1 MERVVGRLAI
11 IGQGLIGSSIT
22 RAAREYAAA
31 DQIVVT
37 DASPKIRKTVLGL
50 GLGNAKVVDT
60 NSEAVGNAD
69 LVVLCV
75 PVGQMSAVASEIGGL
90 LRQNCILTDVG
101 SVKRSVIDDVMPH
114 LRPDVHFIPAH
125 PLAGTENSG
134 PENGMADLFFERWCI
149 LTPPEGADADSVDRL
164 KAFWRA
170 LGSHVE
176 TMTPRHHDYVL
187 SITSHIPHLI
197 AFTIFHTA
205 LRHER
210 ISDSE
215 VMKFSAGGFRDFTRI
230 ASSNPTMWRDIFLRN
245 KEAILDVLSE
255 FNADLQS
262 LSEAIRRDDGE
273 KIFHDLSTSRL
284 TRRKIIER
292 EHISVKQRKALKDQ
306 TARISRPYSQDE

>member
-1 MERVVGRLAI
+1 MEQVVRKLAI

-22 RAAREYAAA
+22 RAAREYSAA

-37 DASPKIRKTVLGL
+37 DISSKIRKTVLRL
-50 GLGNAKVVDT
+50 GLGNARVVDT
-60 NSEAVGNAD
+60 NREAIEGAD
-69 LVVLCV
+69 VVVLCV
-75 PVGQMSAVASEIGGL
+75 PVGQMGAVASEIGEFLKGGA
-90 LRQNCILTDVG
+90 ILTDVG
-101 SVKRSVIDDVMPH
+101 SVKRSVVGDVAPY
-114 LRPDVHFIPAH
+114 LRDDVHFIPSH

-134 PENGMADLFFERWCI
+134 PESGMADLFLDRWCI
-149 LTPPEGADADSVDRL
+149 ITPTDEEDIVSIDRI
-164 KAFWRA
+164 KAFWRS

-176 TMTPRHHDYVL
+176 IMSAKHHDYIL
-187 SITSHIPHLI
+187 AITSHIPHLL

-230 ASSNPTMWRDIFLRN
+230 ASSNPTIWRDIFLRN
-245 KEAILDVLSE
+245 REAILDVLAE
-255 FNADLQS
+255 FNADLSS
-262 LSEAIRRDDGE
+262 LAEAIRKGDGE

-292 EHISVKQRKALKDQ
+292 EHISVKSRKDLKV
-306 TARISRPYSQDE
+306 TTRISRPYSLDD

>member
-1 MERVVGRLAI
+1 MEQAVRKLAI

-22 RAAREYAAA
+22 RAALEYSAA
-31 DQIVVT
+31 DQVVVT
-37 DASPKIRKTVLGL
+37 DISPKIRETVLRL

-60 NSEAVGNAD
+60 NREAIQGAD

-75 PVGQMSAVASEIGGL
+75 PVGQMSAVAAEIGGL
-90 LRQNCILTDVG
+90 LESGAILTDVG
-101 SVKRSVIDDVMPH
+101 SVKCSVVEDVIPH
-114 LRPDVHFIPAH
+114 LRDDVHFIPSH

-134 PENGMADLFFERWCI
+134 PESGMADLFVDRWCI
-149 LTPPEGADADSVDRL
+149 ITPLNDDAAAIDRI
-164 KAFWRA
+164 KKFWQS

-176 TMTPRHHDYVL
+176 LMSTKHHDYVL

-230 ASSNPTMWRDIFLRN
+230 ASSNPTMWRDIFLSNR
-245 KEAILDVLSE
+245 EAILDVLSE
-255 FNADLQS
+255 FNADLSS
-262 LSEAIRRDDGE
+262 LAEAIRKGDGE

-292 EHISVKQRKALKDQ
+292 EHISVKAKKDLKIG
-306 TARISRPYSQDE
+306 TRIRRPYSVDE